1 MKYFLEVTASILT
14 IFTFLLL
21 IISKIIQYHKVNMKD
36 KTVIIS
42 YIKGEFYSQQWRKYF
57 WLRLL

>member
-14 IFTFLLL
+14 IFSFLLL

-36 KTVIIS
+36 KTVIRS
-42 YIKGEFYSQQWRKYF
+42 YIKGEFYSQQ
-57 WLRLL
+57 